1 MSRVDFRAVA
11 ARVLIIIG
19 LGMLGYYYGTGVY
32 TGVVQN
38 QLQTDWLEVAPDV
51 TAVSTS
57 SRTDTE
63 TMTAE
68 APDLSRGDIF
78 GRLVIPKLGIDVIV
92 LEGADQATLTKG
104 PGHIPGTAWP
114 RQGRNAAISG
124 HRTTFGSP
132 FARLNALE
140 RGDLIELTTRLG
152 SYRYRV
158 GGSDVVRPTD
168 VFVIGQGFKDR
179 LTLTTCDPP
188 GSAAKRL
195 AVWAER
201 I

>member
-1 MSRVDFRAVA
+1 MSRIDLRAVA

-32 TGVVQN
+32 TGGVQN
-38 QLQTDWLEVAPDV
+38 RLRAEWLEMAPDTTV
-51 TAVSTS
+51 AAT
-57 SRTDTE
+57 RTHTE

-92 LEGADQATLTKG
+92 LEGIDRATLTKG

-114 RQGRNAAISG
+114 RQGRNTAISG

-132 FARLNALE
+132 FARLNVLK
-140 RGDLIELTTRLG
+140 RGDSIELTTLHG
-152 SYRYRV
+152 YYRYRV
-158 GGSDVVRPTD
+158 GGRDVVRPTD
-168 VFVIGQGFKDR
+168 VFVIGQDFKDR

-188 GSAAKRL
+188 GSAVGRL

>member
-1 MSRVDFRAVA
+1 MSRVDLRVVA

-19 LGMLGYYYGTGVY
+19 LGMLGYYFGTGVY

-38 QLQTDWLEVAPDV
+38 QLRAQWSEIAPD
-51 TAVSTS
+51 TS
-57 SRTDTE
+57 RIHTE

-92 LEGADQATLTKG
+92 LEGVDRATLTKG

-132 FARLNALE
+132 FARLDTLE
-140 RGDLIELTTRLG
+140 RGDLIELTTLLG
-152 SYRYRV
+152 FYKYRV
-158 GGSDVVRPTD
+158 GGRDVVRPTD
-168 VFVIGQGFKDR
+168 VFVIGQDFKDR